1 MLIREIRVA
10 KIKINTFAKNTM
22 TPKHPIDSL
31 TILTDL
37 VLPGETN
44 PLNNLFG
51 GELLARMDRA
61 ASIAARRH
69 SRRIVVTASVNH
81 VAFNRAIPLGSVVT
95 IEAKISRAF
104 TSSME
109 IYLDVWI
116 EDRESGIRAKAN
128 EAIYTFVAVDE
139 TGNPVSVPALEPQT
153 EEEKLRFDAAL
164 RRKQL
169 SLVLA
174 GKMNPQDATELKA
187 LFV

>member
-1 MLIREIRVA
+1 M
-10 KIKINTFAKNTM
+10 M
-22 TPKHPIDSL
+22 TPKPASDSL

-37 VLPGETN
+37 VLPSETN

-69 SRRIVVTASVNH
+69 SRRITVTVSVNH

-95 IEAKISRAF
+95 VEAKVSRSF
-104 TSSME
+104 KSSME
-109 IYLDVWI
+109 IFLDVWI
-116 EDRESGIRAKAN
+116 EDRESGNRTKAN
-128 EAIYTFVAVDE
+128 EAIYTFVAVDDTGRPVEVPQVIPE
-139 TGNPVSVPALEPQT
+139 TDLEK
-153 EEEKLRFDAAL
+153 ERFEAAL

-174 GKMNPQDATELKA
+174 GKMKPQDATELRA
-187 LFV
+187 LFL

>member
-1 MLIREIRVA
+1 MHA
-10 KIKINTFAKNTM
+10 K
-22 TPKHPIDSL
+22 TPEESR
-31 TILTDL
+31 TIMTDL
-37 VLPGETN
+37 VLPSETN

-81 VAFNRAIPLGSVVT
+81 VAFNKAVPLGSVVT
-95 IEAKISRAF
+95 VEAAVSRAF
-104 TSSME
+104 KTSME
-109 IYLDVWI
+109 IYIDVWV
-116 EDRESGIRAKAN
+116 EDRESGNRSKAN

-139 TGNPVSVPALEPQT
+139 TGTPVRIPPLEPDT
-153 EEEKLRFDAAL
+153 ELEKERFAAAL

-174 GKMNPQDATELKA
+174 GKMKPGDATELKA
-187 LFV
+187 LFENS